1 MSAVTFILWND
12 PTFSYTSTTLPSVG
26 RTLPLIYTNTWPSP
40 LQPERCWAICLRC
53 LLSGART
60 MSSTRAS
67 LSTRTSCSATTCRPL
82 LHLEDI
88 RHLQLSSSWLQD
100 LTRCLLILFIC
111 YSCEM
116 CAFVWNDLC
125 YLVRAHRSTVW
136 ILKPLCRT
144 PTLTSPGPAVLSQVY
159 QQEPQSS
166 PWQPT
171 TYSLIS
177 KQRNLVSA
185 LKPCTNFFPSNY
197 KRNTC
202 YST

>member
-1 MSAVTFILWND
+1 M
-12 PTFSYTSTTLPSVG
+12 LPSVG

-125 YLVRAHRSTVW
+125 YLVRAHHSTAW

-144 PTLTSPGPAVLSQVY
+144 PTLTLPGPAVLSQVY